1 MATCPKFC
9 WDSCCESCQQFC
21 FLPRLLVSVEIS
33 RKIAPRFWPLW
44 IYFSTRILARF
55 EIGLPKHFSCQDFC
69 SPARIL
75 ARFMTGSRREF
86 GYQKFCF
93 LAGSLLRFLPGIK
106 IQVAKISLG
115 PQCDPTKIPALILQG
130 DVITCTFM
138 LSESIAT
145 THTFI
150 NITSYYHQVS
160 KVFQECT
167 EYRLN
172 LAAILL

>member
-1 MATCPKFC
+1 MAACPKFC
-9 WDSCCESCQQFC
+9 WDSCCESYQS
-21 FLPRLLVSVEIS
+21 LLVSVEIS

-55 EIGLPKHFSCQDFC
+55 MTGLPKHFSCQDFC

-75 ARFMTGSRREF
+75 ARFVTGSRREF

-106 IQVAKISLG
+106 IQMAKISPG

-150 NITSYYHQVS
+150 NITSYYHLCPVS
-160 KVFQECT
+160 QVFQECT

-172 LAAILL
+172 LAVIPL

>member
-1 MATCPKFC
+1 MLVKNPHWLRAEKCLPLLFTSKFEQGPFC
-9 WDSCCESCQQFC
+9 GKSC
-21 FLPRLLVSVEIS
+21 VVEVRNS
-33 RKIAPRFWPLW
+33 RRDPV
-44 IYFSTRILARF
+44 
-55 EIGLPKHFSCQDFC
+55 C
-69 SPARIL
+69 
-75 ARFMTGSRREF
+75 TGSRREF

-93 LAGSLLRFLPGIK
+93 LAESLLRFLPGIK
-106 IQVAKISLG
+106 IQVAKISPG

-138 LSESIAT
+138 LSELIAT

-150 NITSYYHQVS
+150 NITSYYHLCPVS

>member
-1 MATCPKFC
+1 M
-9 WDSCCESCQQFC
+9 
-21 FLPRLLVSVEIS
+21 SVEIS

-55 EIGLPKHFSCQDFC
+55 GTGLPKHFSCQDFC
-69 SPARIL
+69 SPARIVAKFL
-75 ARFMTGSRREF
+75 VAKLSPGSWFVTGSRREF
-86 GYQKFCF
+86 GCQKFCF

-106 IQVAKISLG
+106 IQMAKISPG

-150 NITSYYHQVS
+150 NITSYYHLCPVS
-160 KVFQECT
+160 QVFQECT